1 MKKRFS
7 YIVLLVL
14 YSISLFSQVAV
25 TADGTDPNSSAML
38 HVISVTKGLLPP
50 RMTHVEMNAVSNPAE
65 GLVAYCTDCGS
76 NGLGGLCVFTAGEW
90 HILSADCPIPVSPLA
105 GTHIASATQIIW
117 NWNAVNYAT
126 GYKWNTSNNYAT
138 ATDMASATSKTET
151 GLSCN
156 SSYTRYIWA
165 CSLCGPSTATTITQM
180 TPACTWTCG
189 QPITDTR
196 DNKIYNTVQIGSQC
210 WMAKNLNVGT
220 LIYGSQEQTNTGSIE
235 KYCYDDLESN
245 CAIYGGLYQWN
256 ELLNYATSSSSN
268 PSGRQG
274 ICPAGWH
281 VPSQAEYCQMETFLD
296 ASVSC
301 IGGWVGTDAGGKM
314 KETGTSHWLSPNT
327 GATNSS
333 GFTALPGGYKVSGGG
348 FANLLDHALFWSATE
363 STVWNAWGLDLFS
376 NYATAGQ
383 GIYTKPCGYSGRCVK
398 DL

>member
-1 MKKRFS
+1 
-7 YIVLLVL
+7 
-14 YSISLFSQVAV
+14 
-25 TADGTDPNSSAML
+25 
-38 HVISVTKGLLPP
+38 
-50 RMTHVEMNAVSNPAE
+50 MTS
-65 GLVAYCTDCGS
+65 
-76 NGLGGLCVFTAGEW
+76 
-90 HILSADCPIPVSPLA
+90 
-105 GTHIASATQIIW
+105 
-117 NWNAVNYAT
+117 
-126 GYKWNTSNNYAT
+126 
-138 ATDMASATSKTET
+138 
-151 GLSCN
+151 
-156 SSYTRYIWA
+156 
-165 CSLCGPSTATTITQM
+165 
-180 TPACTWTCG
+180 ACTWTCG

-196 DNKIYNTVQIGSQC
+196 DNKIYNTVQIGNQC
-210 WMAKNLNVGT
+210 WMSQNLNAGT

-235 KYCYDDLESN
+235 KYCYNDLESN

-256 ELLNYATSSSSN
+256 ELLNYSTSSSSN

-296 ASVSC
+296 ALVSC

-333 GFTALPGGYKVSGGG
+333 GFTALPGGYRVSGGG
-348 FANLLDHALFWSATE
+348 FANLSDHALFWSATE